1 MSEIRSKITQRI
13 GILNVIGKT
22 KYEQIKLGRE
32 DTLFGYVT
40 AKFSNSYYDDMN
52 DRYHM
57 VYDLVITPKDYF
69 ISPVNIA
76 FEIWA
81 KIKKFV
87 VKFARLE
94 EDSKLSVSVVYNDK
108 EYIYDYY
115 LTDSSLPVL
124 ATDGIFEKLKE
135 VAQDTI
141 NLPLPFEVNVVNV
154 DYTETFNRYIAL
166 TLRITLEPKIS
177 SDGWDLAEYIGEFNS
192 SSFGISNRKGL
203 FSELLNFLEDGTI
216 TVIDDI
222 ELNY

>member
-57 VYDLVITPKDYF
+57 VYDLEITPKDYF

-76 FEIWA
+76 FEIWS
-81 KIKKFV
+81 KIKSFIEI
-87 VKFARLE
+87 FAALE
-94 EDSKLSVSVVYNDK
+94 SNRLSVSVVYNDK

-124 ATDGIFEKLKE
+124 ATDGIFEKMKE

-154 DYTETFNRYIAL
+154 DYTETFNRYTAL
-166 TLRITLEPKIS
+166 TLRIQMEPKIS
-177 SDGWDLAEYIGEFNS
+177 SDGWDLAEYMGEFNS

>member
-1 MSEIRSKITQRI
+1 MGELESKINKRI
-13 GILNVIGKT
+13 GMLNTIGKT

-40 AKFSNSYYDDMN
+40 AKFSNSYFDNMN

-57 VYDLVITPKDYF
+57 VYDLEITPKDYF
-69 ISPVNIA
+69 ISPVELA
-76 FEIWA
+76 FDIWS
-81 KIKKFV
+81 KIKYFV
-87 VKFARLE
+87 EKFAALE
-94 EDSKLSVSVVYNDK
+94 SNRLSVSVVYNDK

-154 DYTETFNRYIAL
+154 DYTETFNRYTAL

-177 SDGWDLAEYIGEFNS
+177 SDGWDLAEYMGEFNS

>member
-1 MSEIRSKITQRI
+1 MSEIRSRITQRI

-57 VYDLVITPKDYF
+57 VYDLEITPKDYF
-69 ISPVNIA
+69 ISPVQLA
-76 FEIWA
+76 FDIWS
-81 KIKKFV
+81 KIKYFV
-87 VKFARLE
+87 EKFAALE
-94 EDSKLSVSVVYNDK
+94 SNRLSVSVVYNDK

-154 DYTETFNRYIAL
+154 DYTETFNRYTAL
-166 TLRITLEPKIS
+166 TLRIQLEPKIS
-177 SDGWDLAEYIGEFNS
+177 SDGWDLAEYMGEFNS

>member
-1 MSEIRSKITQRI
+1 MGELESKIKSMI
-13 GILNVIGKT
+13 GLLNVIGRT
-22 KYEQIKLGRE
+22 TFEQFKLGGE

-40 AKFSNSYYDDMN
+40 AKFSNSYFDNMN

-57 VYDLVITPKDYF
+57 VYDLEITPKDYF

-76 FEIWA
+76 FEIWS
-81 KIKKFV
+81 KIESFIEI
-87 VKFARLE
+87 FATLE
-94 EDSKLSVSVVYNDK
+94 SNRLSVSVVYNDK

-135 VAQDTI
+135 VTQDTI
-141 NLPLPFEVNVVNV
+141 NLPLPFEVNVVKV
-154 DYTETFNRYIAL
+154 DYTETFNRYTAL

-177 SDGWDLAEYIGEFNS
+177 SDGWDLAEYMGEFNS

>member
-57 VYDLVITPKDYF
+57 VYDLEITPKDYF
-69 ISPVNIA
+69 ISPVQLA
-76 FEIWA
+76 FDIWS
-81 KIKKFV
+81 KIKYFV
-87 VKFARLE
+87 EKFAVLE
-94 EDSKLSVSVVYNDK
+94 SNRLSVSVVYNDK

-154 DYTETFNRYIAL
+154 DYTETFNRYTAL

-177 SDGWDLAEYIGEFNS
+177 SYD
-192 SSFGISNRKGL
+192 
-203 FSELLNFLEDGTI
+203 
-216 TVIDDI
+216 
-222 ELNY
+222 

>member
-22 KYEQIKLGRE
+22 KYEQIKLGGE
-32 DTLFGYVT
+32 DTLLGYVT

-57 VYDLVITPKDYF
+57 VYDLEITPKDYF
-69 ISPVNIA
+69 ISPVQLA
-76 FEIWA
+76 FDIWS
-81 KIKKFV
+81 KIKYFV
-87 VKFARLE
+87 EKFAVLE
-94 EDSKLSVSVVYNDK
+94 SNRLSVSVVYNDK

-154 DYTETFNRYIAL
+154 DYTETFNRYTAL

-177 SDGWDLAEYIGEFNS
+177 SDGWDLAEYMGEFNS

>member
-22 KYEQIKLGRE
+22 KYEQIKLGGE

-57 VYDLVITPKDYF
+57 VYDLEITPKDYF
-69 ISPVNIA
+69 ISPVQLA
-76 FEIWA
+76 FDIWS
-81 KIKKFV
+81 KIKYFV
-87 VKFARLE
+87 EKFAVLE
-94 EDSKLSVSVVYNDK
+94 SNRLSVSVVYNDK

-154 DYTETFNRYIAL
+154 DYTETFNRYTAL

-177 SDGWDLAEYIGEFNS
+177 SDGWDLAEYMGEFNS

>member
-57 VYDLVITPKDYF
+57 VYDLEITPKDYF
-69 ISPVNIA
+69 ISPVQLA
-76 FEIWA
+76 FDIWS
-81 KIKKFV
+81 KIKYFV
-87 VKFARLE
+87 EKFAVLE
-94 EDSKLSVSVVYNDK
+94 SNRLSVSVVYNDK

-154 DYTETFNRYIAL
+154 DYTETFNRYTAL
-166 TLRITLEPKIS
+166 TLRIQLEPKIS
-177 SDGWDLAEYIGEFNS
+177 SDGWDLAEYMGEFNS

>member
-1 MSEIRSKITQRI
+1 MGELESKINKRI
-13 GILNVIGKT
+13 GILNTIGKT

-40 AKFSNSYYDDMN
+40 AKFSNSYFDNMN

-57 VYDLVITPKDYF
+57 VYDLEITPKDYF
-69 ISPVNIA
+69 ISPVQIA
-76 FEIWA
+76 FDIWS
-81 KIKKFV
+81 KIKYFIE
-87 VKFARLE
+87 KFAALE
-94 EDSKLSVSVVYNDK
+94 SNRLSVSVVYIDK
-108 EYIYDYY
+108 EYVYDYY

-124 ATDGIFEKLKE
+124 STDGIFEKMKE

-154 DYTETFNRYIAL
+154 DYTETFNRYTAL
-166 TLRITLEPKIS
+166 TLRIQLEPKIN
-177 SDGWDLAEYIGEFNS
+177 SDGWDLAEYMGEFNS
-192 SSFGISNRKGL
+192 NSFGISNRKGL
-203 FSELLNFLEDGTI
+203 FSELLKFLEDGTI

>member
-57 VYDLVITPKDYF
+57 VYDLEITPKDYF
-69 ISPVNIA
+69 ISPVQLA
-76 FEIWA
+76 FDIWS
-81 KIKKFV
+81 KIKYFV
-87 VKFARLE
+87 EKFAALE
-94 EDSKLSVSVVYNDK
+94 SNRLSVSVVYNDK

-154 DYTETFNRYIAL
+154 DYTETFNRYTAL
-166 TLRITLEPKIS
+166 TLRIQLEPKIS
-177 SDGWDLAEYIGEFNS
+177 SDGWDLAEYMGEFNS
-192 SSFGISNRKGL
+192 SSFGISNRKEL